1 LGFLNSFFD
10 RIYTRS
16 KCEKLLRYQD
26 RSFEFSNFG
35 LEFPSIKISFG
46 FKTELKTIETA
57 GESAKA
63 LDDFQYQL
71 CKDLENKTLE
81 EQLDKPTW
89 IKYIKTRFAANALV
103 LAFRQT
109 LEAFKNDPERQARN
123 LDKIVDD
130 IQKLVRSLSNDINQA
145 YDTQEGRDAISSAIF
160 ASNITE
166 GEQKIEEHEIDQVLL
181 SKFKEF
187 EETQSKIL
195 EKIINVEKTFKES
208 QIKFNLL
215 QSNIEL
221 YTSES
226 KIRSGNSDC
235 WIRGYFKDGDI
246 KSGYDAR
253 RPITDKIIESVEK
266 NDGTIVY
273 GDPYTGKSV
282 LLKRIIFELIQ
293 KGYIV
298 LFGDNNNIQPSLLR
312 ELLNALSQKYDKI
325 VLITDN
331 IHKSASESIFR
342 VFNEI
347 EADKIKFLFAGRE
360 KQLNKD
366 RPEIN
371 LALTEIP
378 NEAQYR
384 IDFTKDDA
392 MLLFSKAIEVV
403 FQESL
408 TTNVI
413 DHANNLYNYSHGDPL
428 MFNLGLRYTLRGG
441 RENLENFIQIE
452 MDNWINKIEELKNH
466 NIWNAAIFASL
477 LGIPDLSLNLSESTN
492 ILDCSDF
499 DLDDLRFLARENILL
514 KEDTYDVFRI
524 KHEQFSYEFLSRFYK
539 QKFNN
544 SQNKFDQNY
553 NITNVIKCIWRNV
566 NADTTIDILNT
577 CSYLYEINRY
587 NPISRLI
594 TSTCIVPANSYIA
607 PSHFTEND
615 KIKVFCYG
623 LSKFFYYSLK
633 DYQNALAYCE
643 KALALDSKNI
653 VALGNKG
660 GILIELGK
668 YEEAITF
675 IDKALAIDE
684 NNAINLGNKGLVLDR
699 LGKYEEAIIWFDK
712 ALAIDENNAINLGNK
727 GGVLL
732 ELGKYEEAI
741 TFIDRSLELDKEYV
755 TALGNKGL
763 VFYRTGKFEEAI
775 IWFDK
780 SLAIDSKNIVAL
792 YNKGLA
798 LIRISKYEEAINYFD
813 KVLEIDENNA
823 SALRSKGLSLF
834 EIGKYEEAIIW
845 FDKSL
850 AIDSKNIVA
859 LGNKGIT
866 LFEIGKYEEA
876 INYFDKVLEIDE
888 NNDIAIHYNK
898 LAHNKLDKD

>member
-1 LGFLNSFFD
+1 MGILNSILD

-16 KCEKLLRYQD
+16 KCEKLIKYQD
-26 RSFEFSNFG
+26 RVFEFSG
-35 LEFPSIKISFG
+35 LGVEFSPINISLGG
-46 FKTELKTIETA
+46 FKTEVKTIETA

-71 CKDLENKTLE
+71 CKDLENKTLQ
-81 EQLDKPTW
+81 EQLDKTTW
-89 IKYIKTRFAANALV
+89 TKYIKTRFAANALV
-103 LAFRQT
+103 LGFRQT
-109 LEAFKNDPERQARN
+109 LEAFKNDPERQGHNLNKTVNDIRN
-123 LDKIVDD
+123 LVG
-130 IQKLVRSLSNDINQA
+130 SLSNDIDQN
-145 YDTQEGRDAISSAIF
+145 YDTQAGRDAISSAIS
-160 ASNITE
+160 ALNITE
-166 GEQKIEEHEIDQVLL
+166 GEQKIAEHEIDKILL
-181 SKFKEF
+181 SKFTEF
-187 EETQSKIL
+187 QETQSKIL

-235 WIRGYFKDGDI
+235 WIRGYFKDGDT

-253 RPITDKIIESVEK
+253 RLITDKIIESVEK
-266 NDGTIVY
+266 NRGTIVY

-282 LLKRIIFELIQ
+282 LLKRLTFELIQ
-293 KGYIV
+293 NGYIV
-298 LFGDNNNIQPSLLR
+298 LFGDNINIQPSLLR
-312 ELLNALSQKYDKI
+312 ELLNTLPEKYDKI
-325 VLITDN
+325 VLIADN

-342 VFNEI
+342 VFNDI
-347 EADKIKFLFAGRE
+347 EANKIKFLFAGRE

-371 LALTEIP
+371 LALSEIP

-403 FQESL
+403 FQQSP

-413 DHANNLYNYSHGDPL
+413 DYANNLYNYSHGDPL

-441 RENLENFIQIE
+441 SENLENFIQIE
-452 MDNWINKIEELKNH
+452 MDNWINKIGELKNR
-466 NIWNAAIFASL
+466 NIWNAALFASL
-477 LGIPDLSLNLSESTN
+477 LGIPDLSLNLSESIN

-524 KHEQFSYEFLSRFYK
+524 RHEKFSYEFLSRFYK

-553 NITNVIKCIWRNV
+553 NITNVIKCIWRYV

-577 CSYLYEINRY
+577 CSYLYGINRY
-587 NPISRLI
+587 NSISRLI
-594 TSTCIVPANSYIA
+594 TSTCVMPANSYIV

-615 KIKVFCYG
+615 KINVFCYG

-633 DYQNALAYCE
+633 DYQNAIAYCD
-643 KALALDSKNI
+643 KALAIDSKNI

-675 IDKALAIDE
+675 ID
-684 NNAINLGNKGLVLDR
+684 N
-699 LGKYEEAIIWFDK
+699 

-741 TFIDRSLELDKEYV
+741 TCINKSLELDKEYV

-763 VFYRTGKFEEAI
+763 ILYRTGKFEESI

-780 SLAIDSKNIVAL
+780 ALAIDSKNIVAL
-792 YNKGLA
+792 FNKGLA
-798 LIRISKYEEAINYFD
+798 LIRISKYEEAITYFD
-813 KVLEIDENNA
+813 KVLEIDENDA

-859 LGNKGIT
+859 LGNKGVT

-876 INYFDKVLEIDE
+876 IIWFDKVLEIDE
-888 NNDIAIHYNK
+888 NNAIAIHYNK
-898 LAHNKLDKD
+898 LAHSELDKN